1 MRFLGAILL
10 TALLSLPF
18 SAMAIVKLSKTGI
31 CHPPQSQW
39 YSRTQ
44 NYTPF
49 NDLQSCLNAGGRL
62 PQGVSAGAAA
72 APQAA
77 PVEQSRPLTGKYSRA
92 QFGDGWDD
100 ADGDCQNS
108 RAEALIQ
115 ASTVTPRM
123 SGCRVVSGRWIS
135 PYTGNVIMSAKEIDV
150 DHVYPLAYSWQTG
163 AAQWSAQQR
172 EKFANDPV
180 NLLPVE
186 ASLNR
191 AKGAKPPSQW
201 LPPSGQ
207 CQYVSRFK
215 RISLIYKLNLPQ
227 AEREWIDR
235 FLARC

>member
-1 MRFLGAILL
+1 MKFWGAILL
-10 TALLSLPF
+10 TALF
-18 SAMAIVKLSKTGI
+18 SMPAMAVVKLSKNGI
-31 CHPPQSQW
+31 CHTPQSPW
-39 YSRTQ
+39 YSRTK

-49 NDLQSCLNAGGRL
+49 EDMQSCLNAGGRL
-62 PQGVSAGAAA
+62 PQEVSAGAAA
-72 APQAA
+72 PLHAMPLQQSL
-77 PVEQSRPLTGKYSRA
+77 PVAGKYSRA
-92 QFGDGWDD
+92 QFGTGWDD
-100 ADGDCQNS
+100 ADGDCQDS

-135 PYTGNVIMSAKEIDV
+135 PYTGNVIMNAKEIDI
-150 DHVYPLAYSWQTG
+150 DHVYPLALSWVHG
-163 AAQWSAQQR
+163 AAQWSSKQR

-227 AEREWIDR
+227 SEREWIDR
-235 FLARC
+235 FLTRC